1 MTTNNPTS
9 TNSNNSEIGQGML
22 VPLIFMLFIF
32 LVFLFVAATALNG
45 DVPTPSELGTGWD
58 GFVNLINTLNVKLF

>member
-1 MTTNNPTS
+1 MKNNNFSATS
-9 TNSNNSEIGQGML
+9 HNSEIGQGML

-45 DVPTPSELGTGWD
+45 DVPTPSEMGTGWD